1 LNTRLYAAA
10 SVHGNIVSLNA
21 RRRNCCRGSKK
32 FELRCGRRRAAMRE
46 SVAVLPQLELLL
58 RRKIF
63 FASIRK
69 VGAYL
74 RDRSVTTTLAAGL

>member
-1 LNTRLYAAA
+1 MAMERGCWSGVVLVLRREF
-10 SVHGNIVSLNA
+10 SVLSYDEY
-21 RRRNCCRGSKK
+21 S
-32 FELRCGRRRAAMRE
+32 GRRRAAGPWACE

-63 FASIRK
+63 LASIRK

-74 RDRSVTTTLAAGL
+74 RDGSVTMTLAAGL